1 MLTFFKD
8 KFGIQI
14 SESIFRSLR
23 LALQEVLSN
32 YYYESAV
39 VSERFTLKALLHIY
53 IAHIGCMRPLKIS
66 IRDIMSDEE
75 MVEQQKLLDDLNK
88 IDVFPGQSKTPSE
101 KVELPED
108 QCF

>member
-23 LALQEVLSN
+23 LALQEVLSD
-32 YYYESAV
+32 YDLHSAV

-75 MVEQQKLLDDLNK
+75 MVEQQKLLDDLNEIK
-88 IDVFPGQSKTPSE
+88 VFPEQSKTPSE